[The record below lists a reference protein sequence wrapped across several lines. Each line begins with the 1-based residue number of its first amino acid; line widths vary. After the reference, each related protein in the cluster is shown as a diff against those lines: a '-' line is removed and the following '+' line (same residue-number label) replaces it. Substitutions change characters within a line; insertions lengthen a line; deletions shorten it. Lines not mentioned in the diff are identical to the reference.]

1 MSVDTSTITTQ
12 RHYPPQVSD
21 DAEMY
26 YPDTDES
33 IMPEGILHFLLSVRL
48 TSMLLAFFANRQDAK
63 VFGNCMLYYEQNYPK
78 KFISP
83 DLMICFGL
91 EKSPTSVYKLWETKV
106 VPSVVI
112 EFASETT
119 WLNDVSSKLA
129 IYQKLGVKEYYVYE
143 VDSAHLPTA
152 LVAYRLENDVLTEV
166 EILNSRILSEAL
178 DLELVD
184 TGETMR
190 FFNPE
195 TNEFLMTVEEAED
208 IAKKAQQEA
217 IQLRTENEKLKAELA
232 KLKKQNG
239 RK

>member
-1 MSVDTSTITTQ
+1 MSVNVSTINQ
-12 RHYPPQVSD
+12 QGIYPPRVTD
-21 DAEMY
+21 KEVF

-48 TSMLLAFFANRQDAK
+48 TSMLLAFFANREDVK
-63 VFGNCMLYYEQNYPK
+63 IFGNVMLYYEQGFPK

-91 EKSPTSVYKLWETKV
+91 KESPTSVYRLWETKV

-143 VDSAHLPTA
+143 VDSKHLPSS
-152 LVAYRLENDVLTEV
+152 LIVYRLDEGVLTEV
-166 EILNSRILSEAL
+166 EISNKRILSESL
-178 DLELVD
+178 GLELID
-184 TGETMR
+184 TGETLR
-190 FFNPE
+190 FINPE
-195 TNEFLMTVEEAED
+195 TNEFLMTVEEVQA
-208 IAKKAQQEA
+208 
-217 IQLRTENEKLKAELA
+217 ENEKLKERLAELE
-232 KLKKQNG
+232 KQNEG
-239 RK
+239 K